1 MGERKSAFGGFDG
14 FGLKAAAIVAM
25 TCNHVANVF
34 AGQLPPALLFPLF
47 AVGGLTF
54 PIMAFLLVEGY
65 RHTSNVGMY
74 ALRLAIF
81 ACVAQVPYSL
91 LWGAVPNVLFTL
103 LMGLGALWLHDKMG
117 RNPLFLLVLMGAALL
132 TLPFD
137 WGCIG
142 VLLVSLFQVVRSD
155 GEGKA
160 ADGVARPSAK
170 FAAVRGIAAAM
181 LVPYL
186 AIGLPA
192 LLELPGALEG
202 GATAAPVT
210 AAAQPSVP
218 FDAEDGTAGASTTAA
233 PAAQAGA
240 ANDASPSAIPFA
252 KASITSDDSLGDQ
265 AADFAAH
272 TAENM
277 VPFSLDGLI
286 TGDASPHTANTI
298 AQAGHLAEVWGNIG
312 YAFVGF
318 TLAIVVLGCYN
329 GQRGRSMKWFFYGYY
344 PAHLL
349 IIWLV
354 RTFLLPA

>member
-1 MGERKSAFGGFDG
+1 MGERQSAPGRFDG
-14 FGLKAAAIVAM
+14 FGLKATAIVAM

-34 AGQLPPALLFPLF
+34 AGQLPAAVLYPLF

-65 RHTSNVGMY
+65 HHTSNVGKY

-103 LMGLGALWLHDKMG
+103 LVGLGALWLHGKMG
-117 RNPLFLLVLMGAALL
+117 RNPLFLLVLMAAALL

-142 VLLVSLFQVVRSD
+142 VLLVFLFHVVRPED
-155 GEGKA
+155 EAGA
-160 ADGVARPSAK
+160 AGGGTGPSLR
-170 FAAVRGIAAAM
+170 FATGRRIAAAM

-202 GATAAPVT
+202 GVQAQPVM
-210 AAAQPSVP
+210 AAAQPSAVL
-218 FDAEDGTAGASTTAA
+218 DAQNGTAGGPTTAA
-233 PAAQAGA
+233 AEAAGGESPVTPLAT
-240 ANDASPSAIPFA
+240 AS
-252 KASITSDDSLGDQ
+252 TDSDDNSLGNQ

-277 VPFSLDGLI
+277 VPFSLDSLI
-286 TGDASPHTANTI
+286 AGDASPHTANTI

-318 TLAIVVLGCYN
+318 TLAIVVLSCYN
-329 GQRGRSMKWFFYGYY
+329 GQRGRPMKWFFYGYY

-354 RTFLLPA
+354 RAFLLPG

>member
-1 MGERKSAFGGFDG
+1 MGTRQSAFGGFDG
-14 FGLKAAAIVAM
+14 FGLKTAAIVAM

-34 AGQLPPALLFPLF
+34 AGQLPSAVLFSLF

-65 RHTSNVGMY
+65 RHTSNVGKY

-103 LMGLGALWLHDKMG
+103 LVGLGALWLHSKMG
-117 RNPLFLLVLMGAALL
+117 RNPLFLLALMAAALL

-142 VLLVSLFQVVRSD
+142 VLLVFLFQVVRSD

-160 ADGVARPSAK
+160 ADGAAGPSVK
-170 FAAVRGIAAAM
+170 YAAVRGIAAAM

-202 GATAAPVT
+202 GA
-210 AAAQPSVP
+210 S
-218 FDAEDGTAGASTTAA
+218 ASTTN
-233 PAAQAGA
+233 G
-240 ANDASPSAIPFA
+240 
-252 KASITSDDSLGDQ
+252 DSLGDQ

-277 VPFSLDGLI
+277 VPFSLDSLI
-286 TGDASPHTANTI
+286 TGDASPHAINTI

-312 YAFVGF
+312 YALVGF
-318 TLAIVVLGCYN
+318 TLAIVVLSCYN
-329 GQRGRSMKWFFYGYY
+329 GQRGRPMKWFFYGYY

-354 RTFLLPA
+354 RAFLLPA